1 MIMMN
6 NDVAAILI
14 LTLCLVHTVDPF
26 LTRLVHRVDLSTG
39 TWLGLVNRVDLSRDQ
54 KRKESEDKMEIGTT
68 GSHVCAQK
76 CSKVYEITER

>member
-6 NDVAAILI
+6 NDAAAILI

-26 LTRLVHRVDLSTG
+26 LTRLVRLVDLSTG

-54 KRKESEDKMEIGTT
+54 KRKENEDKMEIRTAE
-68 GSHVCAQK
+68 SHVCAQK